1 MILVMPEGP
10 GCVGVRVGR
19 GPGGFTL
26 DQLSAGRLLLP
37 PGETFFLI
45 GTKMLP
51 GLAEAMRRLVQ
62 DPRAR

>member
-1 MILVMPEGP
+1 M
-10 GCVGVRVGR
+10 GR

-26 DQLSAGRLLLP
+26 AQLCAGSLLLP
-37 PGETFFLI
+37 QGETYFLI